1 MIRNYFRVILRN
13 LARNKFYSS
22 INIIGLAV
30 GLATCLL
37 IFLYVVDELSFD
49 RFNKKADR
57 IFRVNNEIR
66 FGDNY
71 FDLAQTPALMGVTM
85 MKDFSQV
92 EQYTRLRWRGGLQ
105 IKKDNENISE
115 DRVGYADSTLFD
127 VFSLT
132 VLSGNPRTALVEPRS
147 IVLTKKIA
155 LKYFPQDAA
164 HGFTN
169 AVGKTLTVNDSLTYK
184 VTAVIENIAQSHF
197 NFNIFIP
204 MREDRDASSV
214 NWLSENWNTYVVLKS
229 PSDRAIVEKQL
240 TPFIEKY
247 SAPLLKSV
255 INLEM
260 DDFKKSGGYIR
271 SSLTPLTD
279 IYLRS
284 HKMGEIDANGSIQFV
299 YIFTG
304 IALLILLIACV
315 NFMNLSTARSANRAK
330 EVGIRKVLGS
340 FRKNLIQQFLAE
352 SLFISL
358 IALVFAMAIAI
369 LLLPYFNQLSGKSIP
384 YSALFQLRMI
394 IALIVLVLIVGL
406 LAGSYPAFFL
416 SAFQPIDVLKGKL
429 AGGFKRSWLR
439 NSLVVFQFVISIML
453 IFGTIVIYNQLDYIR
468 KKDIGFNRANTIVL
482 NNTNSLGNQINSF
495 RNELVKLTGVE
506 NASISG
512 FLPLGYN
519 RNNDAFFTSPVL
531 DQKSAI
537 SMQIWSAD
545 ENYIPTL
552 DLKLIQGRNFSKD
565 FPTDS
570 SAIIVN
576 EAAVKFLGTKEILNK
591 HLYEIDNIETKAVI
605 DLHII
610 GVIKNFH
617 FNSLRE
623 VVTPLA
629 LRLERSRSNITVRIK
644 TDNQRSVLTQIESM
658 WAKMVPDKPFSY
670 SFMDDDFN
678 YLYTAEQRTGKIFIS
693 FAILAILIASLG
705 LFGLITFAAE
715 QRVREIGIRKVL
727 GASVT
732 RIATMLTRDFLILVL
747 ISSVIAFPIA
757 WWAMN
762 KWLMDF
768 AYRTNIGWWIFVLAG
783 VAALFIA
790 LLTTSFQAIKA
801 GLANPA
807 KSLKTE

>member
-57 IFRVNNEIR
+57 IFRVNNEVR

-155 LKYFPQDAA
+155 LKYF
-164 HGFTN
+164 GSTN
-169 AVGKTLTVNDSLTYK
+169 AVGKTLTVNDSLLYK
-184 VTAVIENIAQSHF
+184 VTAVIENISQSHF
-197 NFNIFIP
+197 NFDIFLP
-204 MREDRDASSV
+204 MREDQNASSP
-214 NWLSENWNTYVVLKS
+214 NWLSENWNTYVVLKN

-247 SAPLLKSV
+247 SAPVLKSV

-260 DDFKKSGGYIR
+260 GDFKKSGGYIR
-271 SSLTPLTD
+271 ASLTPLTD
-279 IYLRS
+279 IHLRS
-284 HKMGEIDANGSIQFV
+284 NKNGEIDANGNIQFV

-369 LLLPYFNQLSGKSIP
+369 LLLPYFNQLSGKTIP
-384 YSALFQLRMI
+384 YSALFQPQMI
-394 IALIVLVLIVGL
+394 FALIGLVIVVGL

-416 SAFQPIDVLKGKL
+416 SSFQPIDVLKGKL

-439 NSLVVFQFVISIML
+439 NSLVVFQFVISIVL

-468 KKDIGFNRANTIVL
+468 KKDVGFNRANTIVL
-482 NNTNSLGNQINSF
+482 NNTNSLGDQINSF
-495 RNELVKLTGVE
+495 RDELVKLTGVE
-506 NASISG
+506 NASISD
-512 FLPLGYN
+512 FLPAGYN
-519 RNNDAFFTSPVL
+519 RNNDAFFTSPAL
-531 DQKSAI
+531 DQQSAI
-537 SMQIWSAD
+537 SMQIWSVD
-545 ENYIPTL
+545 EYYLPTL
-552 DLKLIQGRNFSKD
+552 DMKLIQGRNFSKD

-570 SAIIVN
+570 FAIIVN
-576 EAAVKFLGTKEILNK
+576 EAAVKFLATKDVLNK
-591 HLYEIDNIETKAVI
+591 HLYEIENIESKAVI

-629 LRLERSRSNITVRIK
+629 LRLEKSRWNISVRIQTGK
-644 TDNQRSVLTQIESM
+644 QKSVLAQVESM
-658 WAKMVPDKPFSY
+658 WNKRVPDKPFSY
-670 SFMDDDFN
+670 TFMDEDFN
-678 YLYTAEQRTGKIFIS
+678 RLYTAEQRTGKIFIS

-715 QRVREIGIRKVL
+715 QRVKEIGIRKVL

-732 RIATMLTRDFLILVL
+732 RIATMLTRDFLVLVL

-783 VAALFIA
+783 VMALLIA